1 MSTFPIMMREWL
13 GSLFFNTMTGF
24 VELSSRKRELLLDH
38 LPLYSTHPTMYR
50 FMSFGDILRRE
61 ELFILKRKFGAPLL
75 ILIHILFFLSM
86 FSIVFSF
93 YVILLVQMEYAKFK
107 GLSKGAH
114 HVSKAI
120 LSSLGMQLKY
130 YVQIH
135 YKNPH
140 FFFKGELVPTH
151 YFFHVLGLDA
161 RPS

>member
-1 MSTFPIMMREWL
+1 
-13 GSLFFNTMTGF
+13 
-24 VELSSRKRELLLDH
+24 
-38 LPLYSTHPTMYR
+38 
-50 FMSFGDILRRE
+50 
-61 ELFILKRKFGAPLL
+61 
-75 ILIHILFFLSM
+75 
-86 FSIVFSF
+86 
-93 YVILLVQMEYAKFK
+93 MEYAKFK